1 MDITRGQPL
10 GFSRAAQHRESRETV
25 DLRLWGCEN
34 GGGGRQGHRDGRG
47 HGGRHLFVFSQR
59 DFLQEMV
66 SASP

>member
-1 MDITRGQPL
+1 MSAIGVL
-10 GFSRAAQHRESRETV
+10 EGSRAMRVGETD

>member
-1 MDITRGQPL
+1 MNITRVSHWGSWD
-10 GFSRAAQHRESRETV
+10 GETV

-47 HGGRHLFVFSQR
+47 HGGRRLFVFSQR